1 MMKDIQLTGLT
12 GASGARYVNVSSDD
26 NSACIPLARF
36 THDERGIKSSLA
48 EAGIPIIGSARWN
61 KFINAVSELRSFP
74 PATVIETVGW
84 NGEAFALPDGTV
96 ISPPGAGPAYLSI
109 EKQRNKCSASGNF
122 KEWKSGVASLLK
134 DQPFATFIL
143 MFAFVAPILGL
154 SDRVGNIGFEI
165 VGAKGTGKSTL
176 QFLTSSIFGGVDQS
190 TGGHYWVTLDTTYN
204 ALEDAM
210 KLHSDLAL
218 IMDEA
223 NLLAADASSKVR
235 SEIFKAL
242 AFKLGSGS
250 VKARLGSRVAHD
262 YRLGFLISSN
272 EPLASLLNQGNEG
285 ARAAADR
292 LITLR
297 IGESRPFG
305 VFDELPRGYNSSSEF
320 ALALM
325 RAARRHHGSAIR
337 RFLESLVQ
345 HRSADEGEVKKRIRR
360 YVRKFQNRVNTDFN
374 DGSAVRIAEA
384 FGLVYAAGKMAQRY
398 GVLPKTFNPK
408 AAAAFCYEL
417 HRTCSKGE
425 QVQFRDQLDS
435 VLRSEMT
442 LQLRKSKDFRSTA
455 LAFVQRRNGRS
466 ELLIPPNHIRRV
478 FPDWGNIKNS
488 KEVASLMRRD
498 GDHLTVKR
506 KLGPGKKVRVHC
518 FDLSTLETNLAAVGD
533 MPRRQ

>member
-1 MMKDIQLTGLT
+1 MMKDVQVAGLT

-36 THDERGIKSSLA
+36 THDERGIRSSLA

-61 KFINAVSELRSFP
+61 KFINAVSELQGFP

-84 NGEAFALPDGTV
+84 NGAAFALPDGTV
-96 ISPPGAGPAYLSI
+96 VSPPGAGPSYLAI
-109 EKQRNKCSASGNF
+109 EKQRNKCSSSGNF
-122 KEWKSGVASLLK
+122 KKWKSDVASLLK

-143 MFAFVAPILGL
+143 MFAFVAPLLSL

-190 TGGHYWVTLDTTYN
+190 TEGHYWVTLDTTYN

-223 NLLAADASSKVR
+223 NLLAADASGKVR

-250 VKARLGSRVAHD
+250 VKARLGSRVEND

-272 EPLASLLNQGNEG
+272 EPLASLLNQSTEG

-297 IGESRPFG
+297 IDEGRPFG
-305 VFDELPRGYNSSSEF
+305 VFDELPCGYSSGSEF
-320 ALALM
+320 AQALM
-325 RAARRHHGSAIR
+325 RAARRHHGLAIR
-337 RFLESLVQ
+337 RFLAALVR
-345 HRSADEGEVKKRIRR
+345 HRSESEVDVKKRIRR
-360 YVRKFQNRVNTDFN
+360 HVTKFQNRVDADFN
-374 DGSAVRIAEA
+374 DGSAVRVAEA
-384 FGLVYAAGKMAQRY
+384 FGLVYAAGKLAQHY
-398 GVLPKTFNPK
+398 GVLPKTLNPK
-408 AAAAFCYEL
+408 AAATFCYDL
-417 HRTCSKGE
+417 HRTHSTSR
-425 QVQFRDQLDS
+425 QMQFPDRLGLLLRNEKTIQL
-435 VLRSEMT
+435 
-442 LQLRKSKDFRSTA
+442 KKPKDYQANA

-466 ELLIPPNHIRRV
+466 ELLILPNNIRRV
-478 FPDWGNIKNS
+478 FPDWSSIKNS
-488 KEVASLMRRD
+488 TEVISVMRRD
-498 GDHLTVKR
+498 GDHLTVQR
-506 KLGPGKKVRVHC
+506 KLGAGKKIRVHC
-518 FDLSTLETNLAAVGD
+518 FDISALEMNCPAVSD
-533 MPRRQ
+533 TPRK